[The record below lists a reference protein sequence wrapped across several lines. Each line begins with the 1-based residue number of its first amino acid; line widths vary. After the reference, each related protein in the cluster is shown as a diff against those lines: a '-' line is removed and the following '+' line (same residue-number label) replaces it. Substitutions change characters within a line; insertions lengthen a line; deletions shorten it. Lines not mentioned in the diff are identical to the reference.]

1 MGRILTFL
9 IVALTY
15 LVTSGPQALALDFTA
30 CNVAARTAKWG
41 SIAAQKGKP
50 IGPAYEAAV
59 AEFKRDDDN
68 WAFWL
73 QEWPGLYIYAFKKGY
88 DDPHGGSANNFVHTI
103 CRKTVEDMA
112 VRGWN
117 LPKFYFIKR
126 VDWKTGQ
133 VLERAN

>member
-1 MGRILTFL
+1 MLRSLAVMLACLG
-9 IVALTY
+9 
-15 LVTSGPQALALDFTA
+15 SGSQALALDFTA
-30 CNVAARTAKWG
+30 CTVAARTAKWG

-59 AEFKRDDDN
+59 AEFTKDDDN
-68 WAFWL
+68 WAYWL

-88 DDPHGGSANNFVHTI
+88 DDPYGGSANNFVHTV
-103 CRKTVEDMA
+103 CRRTVEDVA
-112 VRGWN
+112 VHGRK

-133 VLERAN
+133 VLERNN